1 MPAASDECR
10 AAGRS
15 IGPRYSIG
23 RYAADGNAARAEG
36 LGFGQ
41 AVSRCGGSGV
51 RNIVRGNE
59 VIATDQNTQIL
70 LACGSTFSKVKFAEE
85 RFFDV
90 DRAEHVDTP

>member
-1 MPAASDECR
+1 
-10 AAGRS
+10 
-15 IGPRYSIG
+15 
-23 RYAADGNAARAEG
+23 
-36 LGFGQ
+36 
-41 AVSRCGGSGV
+41 
-51 RNIVRGNE
+51 